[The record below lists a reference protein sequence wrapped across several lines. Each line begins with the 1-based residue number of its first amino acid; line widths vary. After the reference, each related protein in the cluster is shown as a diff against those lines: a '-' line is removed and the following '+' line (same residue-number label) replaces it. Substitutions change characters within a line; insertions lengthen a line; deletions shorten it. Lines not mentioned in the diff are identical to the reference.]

1 MKEYHIPDIEE
12 RLRQRCMKM
21 AEGENFE
28 LAEAFHRVE
37 IMS

>member
-1 MKEYHIPDIEE
+1 LEGW
-12 RLRQRCMKM
+12 LRQRAKEM

-37 IMS
+37 VWW